1 MTFKTQV
8 TMTVCSAVL
17 VSALPLGAAVRAAA
31 RGASGAAAGL
41 VFMTGFENE
50 FSSLAS

>member
-8 TMTVCSAVL
+8 TMTVCSAV
-17 VSALPLGAAVRAAA
+17 VASALP
-31 RGASGAAAGL
+31 SGAAAGL

-50 FSSLAS
+50 FCSLAS